1 MEALWS
7 ERSLTQAPSRVGAV
21 LPRAW
26 LDYGRLYFARI
37 LGQVV
42 GTLLTVLSARV
53 LLPSGR
59 GEFAALSAA
68 AVLGAQALNLGL
80 SSSLAVLFSRRPS
93 RIGRYR
99 VHLAWLALGWAL
111 VVGTLGL
118 TQFWVRETGPLA
130 GWPLLAAWV
139 PLQLLGLYQGSAL
152 VALQDAKWLSRI
164 ELLGRCCALV
174 LGTGSLLVF
183 GSALTPF
190 VAAVVAGD
198 VLIAILG
205 AARLAKI
212 SRVRPARTRR
222 AVRFFQ
228 SAFRMGLRA
237 YPPLVFFF
245 LLVKSDILLL
255 RLLRGPA
262 ETGVYSIAA
271 QIVDVA
277 LILPTTIG
285 ALSLASVVRARHP
298 AGELLRVLRPTA
310 LLVAGLALG
319 MLAVGRPAILL
330 LFGRPFEGAYPALL
344 VLVPGFM
351 CLALQSVLGQYF
363 AARGFP
369 FVLTLCW
376 AIGFVVNLAL
386 NLLLVPRYGLLAAA
400 ASSSAAYAL
409 VFALLWRSFRR
420 DLAGSAAC

>member
-1 MEALWS
+1 MTE
-7 ERSLTQAPSRVGAV
+7 APSRVAAV

-37 LGQVV
+37 LGQVI
-42 GTLLTVLSARV
+42 GTLLTILSARV
-53 LLPSGR
+53 LLPAGR
-59 GEFAALSAA
+59 GEFATLSAA

-111 VVGTLGL
+111 VVGTLGAAQL
-118 TQFWVRETGPLA
+118 LAREAGPLA

-139 PLQLLGLYQGSAL
+139 PLQLLGLYQGAAM

-174 LGTGSLLVF
+174 LGSASLLVF
-183 GSALTPF
+183 GSALAPF

-198 VLIAILG
+198 AVIAILG
-205 AARLAKI
+205 GGRLARI

-222 AVRFFQ
+222 AVHFFR

-237 YPPLVFFF
+237 YPPLVLFF

-262 ETGVYSIAA
+262 ETGVYSVAA

-285 ALSLASVVRARHP
+285 ALSLASVVRSPRP
-298 AGELLRVLRPTA
+298 AAELMRVLRPTA
-310 LLVAGLALG
+310 LLVFGLALG
-319 MLAVGRPAILL
+319 MLVLGRPVILL

-344 VLVPGFM
+344 VLLPGFV

-369 FVLTLCW
+369 FVLTLYW
-376 AIGFVVNLAL
+376 AIGLVVNLAL
-386 NLLLVPRYGLLAAA
+386 NLLLVPRHGFLAAA
-400 ASSSAAYAL
+400 ASSSVAYAL

-420 DLAGSAAC
+420 DDTGSVAR